1 MSLPNMVDTFNLDN
15 SNFNYISLTL
25 NEFSQVYNDSVILDL
40 DFQDT
45 QIFSGLTTLDS
56 KVNLF
61 SFLDLSEAIELSK
74 IKNEVDELVKVF
86 PSLEDS
92 IEVLDL

>member
-1 MSLPNMVDTFNLDN
+1 MVDTFSLND

-25 NEFSQVYNDSVILDL
+25 NEFRQVYNDSVILDL
-40 DFQDT
+40 DFKST
-45 QIFSGLTTLDS
+45 QLFSGLADVDS
-56 KVNLF
+56 KENLF
-61 SFLDLSEAIELSK
+61 SFLDLSEVAELSK
-74 IKNEVDELVKVF
+74 IKNEVDELVKIF